1 MEKLSDNNI
10 KGICTVKELVSRL
23 KLSRARFYQLQN
35 RGVFPKPDRCG
46 RSNRPFYT
54 PDMQRKCLEIRRT
67 GIGYDG
73 EPVVFNAPR
82 QREGR
87 SIQAPP
93 HYKCQEF
100 AQALRQLGLTVK
112 PDMVKDAINS
122 IYPEG
127 IPSDADDGIISHKLY
142 KYFTNGCK
150 KDV

>member
-82 QREGR
+82 QRESR
-87 SIQAPP
+87 RRRWTASR
-93 HYKCQEF
+93 E
-100 AQALRQLGLTVK
+100 
-112 PDMVKDAINS
+112 
-122 IYPEG
+122 
-127 IPSDADDGIISHKLY
+127 
-142 KYFTNGCK
+142 NGQTCFPFRRERK
-150 KDV
+150 